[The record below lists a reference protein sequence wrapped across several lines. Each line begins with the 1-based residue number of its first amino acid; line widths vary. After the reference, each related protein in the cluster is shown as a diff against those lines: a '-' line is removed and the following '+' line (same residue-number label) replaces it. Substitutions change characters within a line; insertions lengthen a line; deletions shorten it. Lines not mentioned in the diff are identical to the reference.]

1 MLRKQPKTWSNS
13 DDGRSPLHIASGNGH
28 LDIVNALIEAGANVN
43 LADKDGMSPLH
54 LASNEGHLDTVKVL
68 IEAGANVNQANKV
81 TTTKTKQVQLAGAGV
96 SRAELET
103 SSTKKQSDA
112 LQQNIRL
119 QVQRVEERA
128 TRVEE
133 EARRSNERAVRAE
146 EEARRSNERAVRAE
160 EEARRSNERAVRAE
174 EEARRSNERAVRAEE
189 EARRSNE
196 RAVRAE
202 EEARRSNERAVRAEE
217 EARRSNER
225 AVSAEQRATIAE
237 QKATI
242 AEQRATTAELETKQQ
257 NQVLQQQ
264 TKIRAEQDLVLSKQ
278 QSKAQQKYPVTQGIP
293 QNSDYFKSSWK
304 IERDEID
311 MIEGKPLG
319 VGGWGEVRVA
329 MFRGVKVAAK
339 LIHEAIISPH
349 NIDLFLR
356 EMNIAASV
364 RHPNLL
370 LFIGATLDDNRPVIL
385 TELMPANLRNIIETP
400 SQLFSRG
407 HVISVSTDVARGLN
421 YLHLMR
427 PDPIIHR
434 DVSSANVLLEP
445 IGSGNWKAKV
455 SDYGS
460 ANFLSKVT
468 TMGPGNV
475 TYAAPES
482 LNPKRQSPK
491 MDVYSYG
498 ILLLEMV
505 TRKFPDYTLIGTL
518 IDTLLWQEIATIIRR
533 CICEDPVNRP
543 TLKDILILMP
553 QLSSLKTSTV

>member
-1 MLRKQPKTWSNS
+1 MCEMQILYCMHNGMNLEHMEQN
-13 DDGRSPLHIASGNGH
+13 DALQQHIR
-28 LDIVNALIEAGANVN
+28 
-43 LADKDGMSPLH
+43 
-54 LASNEGHLDTVKVL
+54 
-68 IEAGANVNQANKV
+68 Q
-81 TTTKTKQVQLAGAGV
+81 QVQLA
-96 SRAELET
+96 
-103 SSTKKQSDA
+103 
-112 LQQNIRL
+112 
-119 QVQRVEERA
+119 EERA
-128 TRVEE
+128 T
-133 EARRSNERAVRAE
+133 RAE
-146 EEARRSNERAVRAE
+146 EEARNSKETALGAEQRAAKAEQLHLETKQQNEALQQHIRQQVQQAEERATRAE
-160 EEARRSNERAVRAE
+160 EEARNSKEKTLR
-174 EEARRSNERAVRAEE
+174 
-189 EARRSNE
+189 
-196 RAVRAE
+196 
-202 EEARRSNERAVRAEE
+202 
-217 EARRSNER
+217 
-225 AVSAEQRATIAE
+225 AEQRAAKAE
-237 QKATI
+237 QLL
-242 AEQRATTAELETKQQ
+242 LETKQQ
-257 NQVLQQQ
+257 NEALQQQ
-264 TKIRAEQDLVLSKQ
+264 IRLQVHLAEERGEQARKANERASMAEQELVLSKQ
-278 QSKAQQKYPVTQGIP
+278 QSEAQLRYPVTQGIP
-293 QNSDYFKSSWK
+293 NYLKSSWK

-311 MIEGKPLG
+311 LIEGKPLG

-339 LIHEAIISPH
+339 LIHEAIVSPH

-385 TELMPANLRNIIETP
+385 TELMPANLRNIIEAP
-400 SQLFSRG
+400 SQVFSRG
-407 HVISVSTDVARGLN
+407 HVISVSTDLARGLN

-498 ILLLEMV
+498 ILLLEMA
-505 TRKFPDYTLIGTL
+505 TRKFPDNTL
-518 IDTLLWQEIATIIRR
+518 IDTLIDSLLWREIAMVIRK

-543 TLKDILILMP
+543 TMKDLLILMP
-553 QLSSLKTSTV
+553 QLNR